1 MDLMRFNKNNIYSDK
16 INDSK
21 YLENIYQDKIENKEY
36 FDDIS
41 YIFISKYELEYGIL
55 SNNEKINYCIKKKIE
70 ISEKTCDY
78 SNNYNK
84 KFSEKLISMG
94 LQSENMF
101 SSILF
106 MNDFYKCNLIIYNK
120 DINKFYKTG
129 VKEYEKIYCIFENNR
144 WYHYEPDVT
153 NDINFE
159 NINELKNIITMDI
172 DTNMIYNLYLNPISK
187 YKIIDLI
194 KICNDNDINVINDNG
209 KKLLKKE
216 LYDKINMYKLIH

>member
-1 MDLMRFNKNNIYSDK
+1 MELIRFDKNNRYSVK

-21 YLENIYQDKIENKEY
+21 YLENINEDKSEDKEY
-36 FDDIS
+36 FNDIS
-41 YIFISKYELEYGIL
+41 HIFISKYELEYNIL
-55 SNNEKINYCIKKKIE
+55 SNNEKTNYSIKKKIE
-70 ISEKTCDY
+70 ISEKIYDY
-78 SNNYNK
+78 LNNYNK
-84 KFSEKLISMG
+84 KFSEKIISSG

-120 DINKFYKTG
+120 DTNKFYKTG
-129 VKEYEKIYCIFENNR
+129 VKEYEKIYCIFKNNK
-144 WYHYEPDVT
+144 WYHYEEDII
-153 NDINFE
+153 NDIKFG

-187 YKIIDLI
+187 YKICDLI

>member
-1 MDLMRFNKNNIYSDK
+1 MELVKFNKNNRYSDK

-21 YLENIYQDKIENKEY
+21 YLENIHEIKSENKEY
-36 FDDIS
+36 FNDIS
-41 YIFISKYELEYGIL
+41 HIFISKYELEYNIL

-70 ISEKTCDY
+70 NSEKIYDY
-78 SNNYNK
+78 LNNYNK
-84 KFSEKLISMG
+84 KFTEKIISTG

-120 DINKFYKTG
+120 DTNKFYKTG
-129 VKEYEKIYCIFENNR
+129 IKDYEKIFCIFENNK
-144 WYHYEPDVT
+144 WYHYEQDVMD
-153 NDINFE
+153 DINFG

-187 YKIIDLI
+187 YKINDLI
-194 KICNDNDINVINDNG
+194 KICNDNDIKVVNENG

-216 LYDKINMYKLIH
+216 LYDKINIYKLIH